1 MQIEEEFALRAR
13 RRLVTGTSHGRDFMM
28 RAARGGLANGYSIAG
43 GLIGQMLAGA
53 DDGET
58 FVVEQALD
66 FKDGLDVLATIEAM
80 AAGTFQGL
88 ERGEFRFPVTQDES
102 FCRG

>member
-13 RRLVTGTSHGRDFMM
+13 RRLVTGTSHGRGFMM
-28 RAARGGLANGYSIAG
+28 RSARGGFANGYSIAG

-66 FKDGLDVLATIEAM
+66 FKDGLDVLATVEAM
-80 AAGTFQGL
+80 TAWTFYWL
-88 ERGEFRFPVTQDES
+88 KRGKFRFPVA
-102 FCRG
+102 

>member
-1 MQIEEEFALRAR
+1 
-13 RRLVTGTSHGRDFMM
+13 MM
-28 RAARGGLANGYSIAG
+28 GAARDGFANGHSIAG

-66 FKDGLDVLATIEAM
+66 FKDGLDVLATVKAM
-80 AAGTFQGL
+80 AAGTFHRL
-88 ERGEFRFPVTQDES
+88 KRGKFRFPVTQDES

>member
-1 MQIEEEFALRAR
+1 
-13 RRLVTGTSHGRDFMM
+13 
-28 RAARGGLANGYSIAG
+28 
-43 GLIGQMLAGA
+43 LIGQMLAGA

-88 ERGEFRFPVTQDES
+88 ERGEFEEDKVPGWGYRAAQEKQFHVKDSWHGGDCHVKKPARRVD
-102 FCRG
+102 